1 MASSLPDTVSVTTKA
16 FLLALLP
23 MAAVVSISAFWP
35 AANTALPAES
45 GEIAL
50 ALLLPQKQRE
60 IPWIV
65 IDAAKVSSGATVP
78 PDTNVIFHVPV
89 NLGGGATTINRE
101 VLLGARGSDV
111 RYWGYCLPQNDSAAV
126 VENRQGTFPGL
137 MFLSDKE
144 RQAQRQAASSSI
156 ARRSVY
162 DIQAVSD
169 SLNEQER
176 ERQSGIRHQIDNFP
190 AGSLCFIMTEAPLP
204 MGLDADGDL
213 LNAKAEQGLNIDPL
227 NPDSDGDGV
236 PDGLEVRGGTQP
248 GIRDTDSDGLID
260 GIEDKNLNGRL
271 DPGESDPNNRDSD
284 RDGLCDGLCVVRV
297 GNDQI
302 LELGEDKNL
311 NGRVDT
317 GETDPLVRITNLKVG
332 VNDYD
337 AVYRCMFGDTSVC
350 P

>member
-16 FLLALLP
+16 FMLALLP
-23 MAAVVSISAFWP
+23 VAAIVGASAFWP
-35 AANTALPAES
+35 APSSGVPTES

-60 IPWIV
+60 IPWVV
-65 IDAAKVSSGATVP
+65 IEAPKVSSGTTVP

-89 NLGGGATTINRE
+89 NLAGATAINRE

-111 RYWGYCLPQNDSAAV
+111 RYWGYCLPQNDEPAV
-126 VENRQGTFPGL
+126 VESRQGFPGL

-144 RQAQRQAASSSI
+144 RQAQRQAASSSV
-156 ARRSVY
+156 ARRSIY
-162 DIQAVSD
+162 DIKAVDD
-169 SLNEQER
+169 SFNEQER
-176 ERQSGIRHQIDNFP
+176 ERQTGIRHQIDNFP

-204 MGLDADGDL
+204 IGLDVDGDL
-213 LNAKAEQGLNIDPL
+213 LNGKAEQGLGTDPL

-236 PDGLEVRGGTQP
+236 PDGLEVRGGTQAA
-248 GIRDTDSDGLID
+248 IRDTDSDGLID
-260 GIEDKNLNGRL
+260 GIEDKNLDGEL
-271 DPGESDPNNRDSD
+271 DPGETDPRNRDSD

-311 NGRVDT
+311 NGRLDT
-317 GETDPLVRITNLKVG
+317 GETDPLLRISNTKVG

-337 AVYRCMFGDTSVC
+337 AVYRCLFGDTSVC